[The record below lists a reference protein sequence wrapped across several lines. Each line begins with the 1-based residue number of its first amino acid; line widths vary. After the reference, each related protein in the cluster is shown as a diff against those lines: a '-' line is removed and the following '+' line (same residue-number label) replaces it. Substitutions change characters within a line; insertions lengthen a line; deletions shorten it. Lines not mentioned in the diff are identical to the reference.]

1 MARYKPTSFEL
12 KLARLQFGYKQRVE
26 LYNQLIAL
34 LSTGMQ
40 LVDALQM
47 AWDVASLEGKKPKEM
62 NAIVLDNIIR
72 KKQDGASFAQS
83 IKPWVPAEDVM
94 VMEAIENTTDMPSNL
109 RDYLELLERK
119 KKIKGTIVGGVAY
132 PALLVA
138 MVFGIMTYF
147 GAKVVPTI
155 SQLLPM
161 EKWTG
166 AATFLRFMYN
176 FSQSMALPVL
186 ASIGFTIVVITAL
199 LPRWKNSG
207 RIIADRLPVF
217 STYRMYTG
225 ISFLMSMASLLQS
238 GMPPA
243 QALERLHPEANPYV
257 KNRILKVR
265 AQMLSG
271 ANFGAALYR
280 AKTGWPDTKM
290 NLNIK
295 IFAETQDLSKQ
306 LTRLSKSWIEQAQ
319 ADISKNMGLLRTIS
333 MIMVFGVIMGI
344 VGGIYALQSQI
355 AASVNAM

>member
-1 MARYKPTSFEL
+1 MAYKPTGFERSM
-12 KLARLQFGYKQRVE
+12 ARTFFGYKQRTE

-34 LSTGMQ
+34 LSTGMP

-62 NAIVLDNIIR
+62 NAIVLNEVILA
-72 KKQDGASFAQS
+72 KQNGASLAKAL
-83 IKPWVPAEDVM
+83 KPWVPKEDVM
-94 VMEAIENTTDMPSNL
+94 VMEAIENTTDMSGNL
-109 RDYLELLERK
+109 KDYLELIEKK
-119 KKIKGTIVGGVAY
+119 KKIKATIIGGVAY

-147 GAKVVPTI
+147 GANVVPTI

-166 AATFLRFMYN
+166 AANFLKFMYN
-176 FSQSMALPVL
+176 FSQNLAIPVVVTII
-186 ASIGFTIVVITAL
+186 STIVILSL
-199 LPRWKNSG
+199 LMPRWKGTG
-207 RIIADRLPVF
+207 RVFADRLPVF

-238 GMPPA
+238 GMPPGE
-243 QALERLHPEANPYV
+243 ALDRLHPEATPYV
-257 KNRILKVR
+257 KSRILKVR
-265 AQMLSG
+265 SQMLSG

-280 AKTGWPDTKM
+280 SKTGWPDTKM

-306 LTRLSKSWIEQAQ
+306 LTRLSKTWIEQAQ
-319 ADISKNMGLLRTIS
+319 ANIAKNMGLLRTVA
-333 MIMVFGVIMGI
+333 MLLVFGVIMGI

-355 AASVNAM
+355 AGSVNAG